1 MPDAFT
7 QTRHEQMAVVDDRG
21 SLPGIAGASQRYAGA
36 SVAPRVLI
44 LLAGHGGG
52 DLPRRHRVG
61 RDAVLAELQRQRL
74 DQATEA
80 VFGRAI
86 GS

>member
-52 DLPRRHRVG
+52 DLPG
-61 RDAVLAELQRQRL
+61 ATALAVMPYWLRSSASVLIRPPRPCLA
-74 DQATEA
+74 A
-80 VFGRAI
+80 
-86 GS
+86 S